1 MRYCLN
7 CGKCVNE
14 TANFCNNCGIP
25 LKKINNNSNNVI
37 INNNT
42 HLNSTK
48 KEYNVLSIVF
58 TVIYIVVYTVNW
70 WFWGGISKLGNG
82 FAGKELILTI
92 EDCISVS
99 IVSMLFSF
107 IPCILATVFSS
118 KSDKSN
124 LFVFNMI
131 FLIVNVLLF
140 LLSSFL
146 GI

>member
-25 LKKINNNSNNVI
+25 LKKINNNSNN
-37 INNNT
+37 NT

-48 KEYNVLSIVF
+48 KEYNVLSIFF

-70 WFWGGISKLGNG
+70 WFWSGMAKLGNG
-82 FAGKELILTI
+82 FAGEALILTI

-99 IVSMLFSF
+99 VVSMLFSF
-107 IPCILATVFSS
+107 IPCILATIFSS
-118 KSDKSN
+118 KSDKNN
-124 LFVFNMI
+124 LFIFNMF

-140 LLSSFL
+140 LLSLFL